1 MYIPMTGRERNNKI
15 LLSDEEVSLLKP
27 LMEAT
32 GMTRVGAVA
41 YLVRKYA
48 KYEADNFKPK

>member
-1 MYIPMTGRERNNKI
+1 MHTTMTGRERNNKI

-48 KYEADNFKPK
+48 QYEADNFKPN

>member
-15 LLSDEEVSLLKP
+15 LLSDEEVLLLKP

-32 GMTRVGAVA
+32 GMTRVGSVA